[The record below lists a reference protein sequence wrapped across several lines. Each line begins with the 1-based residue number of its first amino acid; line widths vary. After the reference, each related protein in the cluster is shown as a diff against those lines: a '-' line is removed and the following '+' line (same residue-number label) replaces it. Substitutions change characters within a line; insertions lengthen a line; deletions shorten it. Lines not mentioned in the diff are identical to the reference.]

1 VTVTRLE
8 VRQPAPGPGRP
19 QRSQQA
25 QRPRQAQ
32 RPQAQRPQR
41 PHEAER
47 SREARQSTRERE
59 GREVAT
65 GAVAPAKPLSRT
77 ARRAATEDAKLLAAI
92 RVLLSNPSLF
102 PRAVYVAF
110 GFAAITSLGVAL
122 TGAVPL
128 PYGFHY
134 AVIPAYAVMA
144 LLGLRYPAWGK
155 RALLGLLAGMIA
167 TGVYD
172 ILRIGLMFA
181 GLWGDPIPSIGRLA
195 LNDPSTPWYWGY
207 VWRFVGNGGGMG
219 IAFAMLP
226 WRGVKLG
233 IAYGSAVCLGLVG
246 LLYFWPVSQQ
256 HFFALTPATAAGGM
270 AGHWVY
276 GAVLGGLTAR
286 WLPPVGRRRRPARDR
301 RDRRDRDEDWAGARQ
316 REATVLVAVPDQP
329 EVGGHGAIAA
339 GPDLTMP
346 GGRLSSDEL
355 YTVRCSLQQP
365 PRAHGFASDHWNLRR
380 VAMVVERAT
389 GVRGWQPAELLG
401 LLEALDLDLHLRE
414 QRDQRDRP
422 REQGA
427 RRGARTTLVS

>member
-8 VRQPAPGPGRP
+8 VRQPTPGPGR
-19 QRSQQA
+19 
-25 QRPRQAQ
+25 AQ
-32 RPQAQRPQR
+32 RPQPRQSRRPQQSQRPQR
-41 PHEAER
+41 PQR
-47 SREARQSTRERE
+47 SRPPEQAPEAA
-59 GREVAT
+59 GPP
-65 GAVAPAKPLSRT
+65 VAPAKPLSRT
-77 ARRAATEDAKLLAAI
+77 ARRAAAEDAKLLAAI

-122 TGAVPL
+122 AGLVPL

-134 AVIPAYAVMA
+134 VVIPGFAIMI
-144 LLGLRYPAWGK
+144 LLGIRYPAWGK

-172 ILRIGLMFA
+172 LLRIGLMFA

-195 LNDPSTPWYWGY
+195 LNDPNTQWYWGY
-207 VWRFVGNGGGMG
+207 VWRFIGNGGGMG
-219 IAFAMLP
+219 VAFAMLP

-233 IAYGSAVCLGLVG
+233 IAYGTAVCLGLVA
-246 LLYFWPVSQQ
+246 LLYFFPVAQL
-256 HFFALTPATAAGGM
+256 HFFALTPPTAAGGM

-301 RDRRDRDEDWAGARQ
+301 RDRDDWAGARTGQ

-329 EVGGHGAIAA
+329 AVGGHGAIAA
-339 GPDLTMP
+339 GPDLALP

-355 YTVRCSLQQP
+355 YTVKCSLQQP
-365 PRAHGFASDHWNLRR
+365 PRAHGFASDHWTLRR

-401 LLEALDLDLHLRE
+401 LLEALDLDLHVRE
-414 QRDQRDRP
+414 QRDQRDQP
-422 REQGA
+422 RERGA
-427 RRGARTTLVS
+427 RPAARTTLVS

>member
-1 VTVTRLE
+1 
-8 VRQPAPGPGRP
+8 
-19 QRSQQA
+19 
-25 QRPRQAQ
+25 
-32 RPQAQRPQR
+32 
-41 PHEAER
+41 
-47 SREARQSTRERE
+47 
-59 GREVAT
+59 
-65 GAVAPAKPLSRT
+65 
-77 ARRAATEDAKLLAAI
+77 
-92 RVLLSNPSLF
+92 
-102 PRAVYVAF
+102 
-110 GFAAITSLGVAL
+110 
-122 TGAVPL
+122 
-128 PYGFHY
+128 
-134 AVIPAYAVMA
+134 
-144 LLGLRYPAWGK
+144 
-155 RALLGLLAGMIA
+155 MIA

-286 WLPPVGRRRRPARDR
+286 WLPPVGRRRRRPARDR
-301 RDRRDRDEDWAGARQ
+301 RERDDARAGGGQ
-316 REATVLVAVPDQP
+316 RAATVLVAVPDEP
-329 EVGGHGAIAA
+329 SLGGHGKIAA
-339 GPDLTMP
+339 GPELVLP

-355 YTVRCSLQQP
+355 YTVKCSLQQP
-365 PRAHGFASDHWNLRR
+365 PRAHGFSSDHWTLRR

-401 LLEALDLDLHLRE
+401 LLEALDLDLHLR
-414 QRDQRDRP
+414 DQQHDQP

-427 RRGARTTLVS
+427 PRASRASLVS